1 MNSRTLM
8 IGGLWAASL
17 AGAYYA
23 GVSLRGEPRVSVVAG
38 VRPAAVETI
47 GGRPVGKRV
56 MTAEQ
61 ALTDERRRASEDGAP
76 DDEGDVDGLTTEECR
91 KRFERIASLPPSRE
105 RNLEYYKL
113 ISQWARIDGEG
124 ALAAAATIDEPKL
137 RYELRESALRNWA
150 RGNPEE
156 AYAFAMANPNKDLPE
171 HRMQLVFDGLGR
183 SDPDK
188 ALAFF
193 DAHRGELEKQ
203 GDRASM
209 VFDELYE
216 RGGHDQLVSWA
227 ERQPLGKM
235 RDMALNRIID
245 RWARYDP
252 AGAKD
257 WMERSV
263 TNKEN
268 IGPARVELAE
278 SWARVNPQEALQWVG
293 SLPAKER
300 EGDYYDRIFGR
311 WIQYDRN
318 AAAQQLASQPP
329 GPHLDRPI
337 ERYTNEV
344 MRQNPADTMPWAQSI
359 NDEGRRWRAVERVAD
374 AWRSKDKAGLQQ
386 YVLSGGF
393 TEEQQRKLL
402 RIEEKK
408 K

>member
-1 MNSRTLM
+1 
-8 IGGLWAASL
+8 
-17 AGAYYA
+17 
-23 GVSLRGEPRVSVVAG
+23 VSLRAEPKAAVVAG

-47 GGRPVGKRV
+47 GGRPVGKRAK
-56 MTAEQ
+56 TAEQ
-61 ALTDERRRASEDGAP
+61 ALADERRRASEDGAP
-76 DDEGDVDGLTTEECR
+76 DDEGDEEGLTTEECR
-91 KRFERIASLPPSRE
+91 KQFERIAAMPPSRE

-150 RGNPEE
+150 RGNPEA

-183 SDPDK
+183 SDPGK

-193 DAHRGELEKQ
+193 DAHREELEKQ

-227 ERQPLGKM
+227 ERQPSGKM

-252 AGAKD
+252 ASAKD

-263 TNKEN
+263 TNK
-268 IGPARVELAE
+268 
-278 SWARVNPQEALQWVG
+278 
-293 SLPAKER
+293 
-300 EGDYYDRIFGR
+300 
-311 WIQYDRN
+311 
-318 AAAQQLASQPP
+318 
-329 GPHLDRPI
+329 
-337 ERYTNEV
+337 
-344 MRQNPADTMPWAQSI
+344 
-359 NDEGRRWRAVERVAD
+359 
-374 AWRSKDKAGLQQ
+374 
-386 YVLSGGF
+386 
-393 TEEQQRKLL
+393 
-402 RIEEKK
+402 
-408 K
+408 